1 MKFIVKFEKKLNGE
15 IELMK
20 IEEEKKMWKKKG
32 RGIIKMS
39 GEGEEVIC
47 KLNEFEKKIGIVED
61 KMDEKIILKLVKD
74 KEDCW

>member
-1 MKFIVKFEKKLNGE
+1 
-15 IELMK
+15 
-20 IEEEKKMWKKKG
+20 
-32 RGIIKMS
+32 MS

-74 KEDCW
+74 KEDC